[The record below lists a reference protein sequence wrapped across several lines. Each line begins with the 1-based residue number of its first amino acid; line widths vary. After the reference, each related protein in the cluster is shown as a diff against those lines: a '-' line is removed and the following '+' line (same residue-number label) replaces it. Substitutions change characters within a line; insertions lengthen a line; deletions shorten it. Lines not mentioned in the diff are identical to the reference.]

1 MPIARSV
8 YPPPTNEM
16 ALMTSHGIAV
26 ACHDKPM
33 SGHAPAHAQ
42 PTFPLQHERLFAD
55 ATGSPQTQ
63 CSGATR
69 RAAFKRQTAEVLCS
83 TSGSDIHASSSI
95 AWDQTRRPVPA
106 PCRRLFLRPH
116 WFESSRPDRDRT
128 DHTGVCPSSRSR
140 GVSRPRVRLFRS
152 ADHVRLGP
160 LTALTVRRAVGCA
173 LRRMSEI
180 AHE

>member
-1 MPIARSV
+1 MGSP
-8 YPPPTNEM
+8 
-16 ALMTSHGIAV
+16 L
-26 ACHDKPM
+26 
-33 SGHAPAHAQ
+33 HATINPCPATHPHAQ
-42 PTFPLQHERLFAD
+42 PTFPLRCERLFAVATESPPTKCSSTTRRGCVQTAD
-55 ATGSPQTQ
+55 RGSPLQHFGFRHSHVVFDCLGSNQATGS
-63 CSGATR
+63 GA
-69 RAAFKRQTAEVLCS
+69 LS
-83 TSGSDIHASSSI
+83 PII
-95 AWDQTRRPVPA
+95 P
-106 PCRRLFLRPH
+106 RPH

>member
-1 MPIARSV
+1 MPIVWSV
-8 YPPPTNEM
+8 YPPPDNAM

-42 PTFPLQHERLFAD
+42 PTFPLRRERLFAD
-55 ATGSPQTQ
+55 ATESPPTQ

-69 RAAFKRQTAEVLCS
+69 RAAFKRPTAEVLCS

-106 PCRRLFLRPH
+106 PCRRLFPAPTCLNRVA
-116 WFESSRPDRDRT
+116 RIGIGLTILACARR
-128 DHTGVCPSSRSR
+128 R
-140 GVSRPRVRLFRS
+140 GVGVSAAPAFAYFAPRTTSGWGR
-152 ADHVRLGP
+152 
-160 LTALTVRRAVGCA
+160 
-173 LRRMSEI
+173 
-180 AHE
+180 